1 MKYCTAGAYCQAL
14 ELASRRG
21 DLGELGGRPP
31 FSPLRAVRMAF
42 HGACVNATLY
52 HVFLTSLKCAALAA
66 AVLGGIRRTRAL
78 AAAR

>member
-1 MKYCTAGAYCQAL
+1 
-14 ELASRRG
+14 
-21 DLGELGGRPP
+21 
-31 FSPLRAVRMAF
+31 MAF